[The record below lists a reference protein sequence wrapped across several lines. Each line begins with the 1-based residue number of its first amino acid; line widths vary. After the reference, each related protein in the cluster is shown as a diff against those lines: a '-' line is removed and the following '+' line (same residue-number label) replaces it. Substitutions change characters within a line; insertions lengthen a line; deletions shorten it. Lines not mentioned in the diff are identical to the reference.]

1 MANIEFKNVIDYA
14 PKSGDKAQNAAFR
27 DERKGHA
34 KQYKQIGSFATGASY
49 YKYFPIATAV
59 MCLKGSSIAFVEPSR
74 WNDAYESYYYEADYS
89 QGAPDYKHHP
99 RVYAT
104 CATSQK
110 YDEPAWLIYSG
121 EDHICVQFELDRFRF
136 RHALL
141 KSIGDMDAVYEG
153 VVQYASTKVIETIG
167 TRTLVNAKTGLP
179 MNNKLH
185 AEFIDR
191 AGQPFDIGNYMNLLL
206 LKRTDFRHEQET
218 RFFIVKQQDL
228 DDQTKK
234 AAEKEVEYSDAT
246 GRKVLVQRGEVL
258 VLKDIPW
265 LDILKSI
272 TINAEV
278 GSLPYRELKDTIDSL
293 IDDNESD
300 PARNAEYKSRL
311 TPIPYLVYGTRPPVI
326 TIDR

>member
-1 MANIEFKNVIDYA
+1 MASIGFKNVIDYA
-14 PKSGDKAQNAAFR
+14 PKSGDKAQDAAFR
-27 DERKGHA
+27 NERKSHA

-59 MCLKGSSIAFVEPSR
+59 RCLKGSSIAFVEPSR
-74 WNDAYESYYYEADYS
+74 WNDAYESFYYEADYS
-89 QGAPDYKHHP
+89 QVTPNYEDHP
-99 RVYAT
+99 RVFAT

-121 EDHICVQFELDRFRF
+121 EDHICVQFELDRFQF
-136 RHALL
+136 RQALL
-141 KSIGDMDAVYEG
+141 KSISDMDAVYEG
-153 VVQYASTKVIETIG
+153 EVQYASGKVIKTIG
-167 TRTLVNAKTGLP
+167 KRTIVNAKTGLP

-191 AGQPFDIGNYMNLLL
+191 AGHPFDIDNYMNLLL

-218 RFFIVKQQDL
+218 RFFIVKHQDL
-228 DDQTKK
+228 LDM
-234 AAEKEVEYSDAT
+234 AEKATESIVEYSDAT
-246 GRKVLVQRGEVL
+246 GRTILVQRGALL

-278 GSLPYRELKDTIDSL
+278 GSLPYQTLKDTIDSV
-293 IDDNESD
+293 IDNQIKD
-300 PARNAEYKSRL
+300 PVLNAQYKTRL
-311 TPIPYLVYGTRPPVI
+311 TPVPYLVYGTRPPVI